1 MLNNPSC
8 FYYCWHCPYISS
20 LPICPRSHCPTCS
33 HQARTGVHSHT
44 RAHSHAHLPMSL
56 TRVSQLRR
64 PSSSCGSNPRALPLP
79 SPPPHWLSSSQLP
92 SLPLP
97 HSFLLTDKPP
107 LAHPRFP
114 PPSTHRHICFCSHL
128 PLYLNSLAFQCTHTR
143 SLTHRHVLYP
153 VNLHLDHKTC
163 AHTPERS
170 QGTPRYLSCPS
181 LPVRSRHYPP
191 LPRHTALGRP
201 LPGPRSDPP
210 PHSPAGLYPPG
221 CFPSSSLSSPAPPS
235 SQNSPCRCRHR
246 HLHCCHC

>member
-1 MLNNPSC
+1 
-8 FYYCWHCPYISS
+8 
-20 LPICPRSHCPTCS
+20 
-33 HQARTGVHSHT
+33 
-44 RAHSHAHLPMSL
+44 MSL
-56 TRVSQLRR
+56 TRVSQFCR

-79 SPPPHWLSSSQLP
+79 FPPPHWLSSSQLP

-114 PPSTHRHICFCSHL
+114 PPSTHRHVCFCSHL
-128 PLYLNSLAFQCTHTR
+128 PLYLNSLTFQCTHTR

-170 QGTPRYLSCPS
+170 QGTPWYLSCPS
-181 LPVRSRHYPP
+181 LPVTSRHYPP

-201 LPGPRSDPP
+201 LPEPRTDPP
-210 PHSPAGLYPPG
+210 QPRRTV
-221 CFPSSSLSSPAPPS
+221 S
-235 SQNSPCRCRHR
+235 SQLLPLLQSQLPSPSQ
-246 HLHCCHC
+246 LSE